1 MVCFLT
7 KFKKYKARILLLHT
21 VIITSRV
28 YVFISASFKFISR
41 DNLCL
46 LLSVYKYEENGKFY
60 VQWVCIF
67 QTWCI
72 FNSVCLPIKFAK
84 LYLCVCK
91 SCFDITLTLLYVYIT
106 IYHISNPLC
115 RCNIK
120 QNEYILI
127 LPQSCITWKA
137 TLENHVLINITGQL

>member
-46 LLSVYKYEENGKFY
+46 LLSVNKYEENWKFY

-72 FNSVCLPIKFAK
+72 FNSVCLSIKFAK
-84 LYLCVCK
+84 LYQCVCK
-91 SCFDITLTLLYVYIT
+91 SCFDITL
-106 IYHISNPLC
+106 
-115 RCNIK
+115 
-120 QNEYILI
+120 
-127 LPQSCITWKA
+127 
-137 TLENHVLINITGQL
+137 